1 MFLFFVLFSCWIFLS
16 RSINNSDMYELPEP
30 VPKSAL
36 HLTPFTL
43 IIATGYVT
51 LVSAVTNNG

>member
-1 MFLFFVLFSCWIFLS
+1 
-16 RSINNSDMYELPEP
+16 MYELPEP

-43 IIATGYVT
+43 IVATGYVT